1 VIQVTDSA
9 VRSTY
14 AERVAN
20 PQAERQMEPNVG
32 GIDRGL
38 RIVLGI
44 AILSSFFFI
53 DSSHRWW
60 ALVGFVPLLTGLV
73 AWCPAYAP
81 IGLRTCK
88 GT

>member
-14 AERVAN
+14 AERVVK
-20 PQAERQMEPNVG
+20 PETERQMKPNVG

-38 RIVLGI
+38 RIALGI
-44 AILSSFFFI
+44 AILSLFFFV
-53 DSSHRWW
+53 DSPNRWW
-60 ALVGFVPLLTGLV
+60 ALAGFVPLLTGLV

-81 IGLRTCK
+81 FGLRTCK
-88 GT
+88 GA